1 MGLVRCIYHL
11 HDMLIH
17 KFLLLHANIQVTG
30 NKDLPSRRTLSPRT
44 KIINVSGNVF

>member
-11 HDMLIH
+11 HDIMLIH
-17 KFLLLHANIQVTG
+17 LLHANIQVTG